1 MRKRWISGI
10 LFAAATAVFAFP
22 PGVTVEPAGNMK
34 ICGLSGGVTVFN
46 RNWQQTKQ
54 SSRNILAEPGYPV
67 PSEKIYEH
75 KGILKIPD
83 TAGFTFQ
90 QWVKEKNS
98 TSATYSM
105 KLLNRDGI
113 VCQAVV
119 WSLELPASQ
128 FEGRSLLL
136 NGKQTVI
143 KSTSRPIYHVKE
155 LILPVDG
162 RKIILNGDFTLQI
175 QDNRSWSVPTFSM
188 RLYFTPGAGKIKET
202 SLAFTISVESLHSI
216 PLDLSRS
223 TAGKRDGKD
232 MAELLRR
239 HGVTKGGKQ
248 TFGSIPFQLGDV
260 RKKTGTLL
268 ELAGNNC
275 AELPINAEK
284 SGTLYLLHS
293 ADSESAAPRIRITSL
308 DGSTQEILLKHGTDF
323 STKRPLPRLPNGAAA
338 TVGGKTF
345 DGFYFSAW
353 TLQGKGIRKI
363 VFENAGKGKWL
374 IAAGT
379 LAESS
384 VRPDTVES
392 VFFVTR
398 NAEWVPMEQVRPVVK
413 GSILD
418 FRFLQDAPAGKY
430 GWITADSNGHFTA
443 EKANGKR
450 FRFFGPN
457 LCFSAQ
463 YLEKADAEK
472 LADELASSGYTAVRF
487 HHYDGMLVRKDGK
500 SSTELD
506 PERLDQLDYL
516 FACLKKRGIY
526 LTLDL
531 YCSREL
537 RKNELPPISG
547 LKKYAMK
554 PLLPVYAPARE
565 NWKQFVRNLLTHR
578 NPYTGMK
585 WGGDPA
591 LFCVSL
597 SNENITLRHWNG
609 PAKELYL
616 NGYKEYLRKRS
627 LLTEHNLNARNGLF
641 FRYLADLNIDMIR
654 ELFTFLRKEIGYKG
668 LITEINFQQN
678 GILAEIRDS
687 LDFVDNHQY
696 WDHPNFLP
704 GHGWSFP
711 FLHNQVSALKS
722 SAWNPRTIM
731 PSRIFG
737 KPFTVTEINYVFPN
751 GFRAESGPVLGAYA
765 SLQDW
770 DGLYRFSWS
779 HNAAG
784 VQHKEPINRFD
795 IAEDSLSR
803 IAERITALMFLRGD
817 VQAAPKGIAWPFGD
831 STFKNLE
838 TENASAFP
846 VGFEMLGFFCKIGTL
861 RENKSFPGV
870 KKLKSTERF
879 TQELSPAELNAI
891 RNPVKTSMTGEIVY
905 DTGTGTLKV
914 TAPKT
919 ESLSFFRDGLCADV
933 LSVSG
938 ASPVF
943 QIVTASA
950 MDGKALKQSKDI
962 LVFHQTDVTN
972 EYLRYS
978 TGNRKAV
985 EHWGTRSPLI
995 RRASVRIALRL
1006 ASPERFRVQA
1016 IGLDGMP
1023 KGELPVSVQDG
1034 ILTFSADTASFGG
1047 TMIYRV
1053 STKQ

>member
-1 MRKRWISGI
+1 MQKKWLSGI
-10 LFAAATAVFAFP
+10 LFMIAAAASAFP
-22 PGVTVEPAGNMK
+22 PGVTVEPAGNLT
-34 ICGLSGGVTVFN
+34 ICGLSGGVIVFN
-46 RNWQQTKQ
+46 KNWQQTKQ
-54 SSRNILAEPGYPV
+54 SARNILAEPGYPV
-67 PSEKIYEH
+67 PSEKVYEH
-75 KGILKIPD
+75 KGVLKIPG
-83 TAGFTFQ
+83 TEGFTFQ

-98 TSATYSM
+98 SSATYSM
-105 KLLNRDGI
+105 KLRNRDGI
-113 VCQAVV
+113 SCQTVV

-128 FEGRSLLL
+128 FEGRSLQI
-136 NGKQTVI
+136 NGKPAVI
-143 KSTSRPIYHVKE
+143 RHTRPIYHVKE
-155 LILPVDG
+155 LILPVNG
-162 RKIILNGDFTLQI
+162 RKIILSGDFTLQI
-175 QDNRSWSVPTFSM
+175 QDNRSWSVPSFSM
-188 RLYFTPGAGKIKET
+188 RFMFTPGAGKIRET
-202 SLAFTISVESLHSI
+202 NLAFTLSVESLHSV
-216 PLDLSRS
+216 PMDLSRS
-223 TAGKRDGKD
+223 TAGKRSGKE
-232 MAELLRR
+232 MAEILRR
-239 HGVTKGGKQ
+239 HGVAKGGGQ
-248 TFGSIPFQLGDV
+248 TVGSIPFQLGDV
-260 RKKTGTLL
+260 RRKTGTLL
-268 ELAGNNC
+268 ELDGNSV
-275 AELPINAEK
+275 AELPVNAAK

-293 ADSESAAPRIRITSL
+293 ADNASAAPRIHVTYA
-308 DGSTQEILLKHGTDF
+308 DGSTQEFLLKHGTDF

-338 TVGGKTF
+338 AVGNKTF

-353 TLQGKGIRKI
+353 ALPEKAVRKLA
-363 VFENAGKGKWL
+363 FENTGKGKWF

-379 LAESS
+379 IAESS

-398 NAEWVPMEQVRPVVK
+398 SAEWVPMEQVRPVVK

-430 GWITADSNGHFTA
+430 GWITADANGHFTA

-472 LADELASSGYTAVRF
+472 LADELASFGYTVVRF
-487 HHYDGMLVRKDGK
+487 HHYDNMLVKKNGK
-500 SSTELD
+500 NSTELD
-506 PERLDQLDYL
+506 PERLDRLDYL

-531 YCSREL
+531 YCSRVL
-537 RKNELPPISG
+537 LKNELPPIDG

-554 PLLPVYAPARE
+554 QLLPVYAPARE
-565 NWKQFVRNLLTHR
+565 NWKQFVRNLLTHK

-585 WGGDPA
+585 WGDDPA

-597 SNENITLRHWNG
+597 SNENITLRNWNG

-616 NGYKEYLRKRS
+616 NGYKEYLRKKSR
-627 LLTEHNLNARNGLF
+627 LTEDNLKARNGLF
-641 FRYLADLNIDMIR
+641 FRYLADLNIDMIC
-654 ELFTFLRKEIGYKG
+654 ELSSFLRKEIGYKG

-779 HNAAG
+779 HNESG

-795 IAEDSLSR
+795 IAEDSLSHV
-803 IAERITALMFLRGD
+803 AERITALMFLRGD
-817 VQAAPKGIAWPFGD
+817 VQAAPKGVAWPFG
-831 STFKNLE
+831 STTFRNLE

-846 VGFEMLGFFCKIGTL
+846 INFEMLGFFCKIGTL

-870 KKLKSTERF
+870 KQIKSMERF
-879 TQELSPAELNAI
+879 MQELSPAEQNAI
-891 RNPVKTSMTGEIVY
+891 KNPVKTSMTGEITY
-905 DTGTGTLKV
+905 DTKTGTLKV
-914 TAPKT
+914 VAPKT
-919 ESLSFFRDGLCADV
+919 ESLSFFRDGLRGGV
-933 LSVSG
+933 LSVDG

-950 MDGKALKQSKDI
+950 MDGKALKQSRDI

-978 TGNRKAV
+978 TENRKAV
-985 EHWGTRSPLI
+985 EHWGTRKPLI
-995 RRASVRIALRL
+995 RRANARVALRL
-1006 ASPERFRVQA
+1006 DSPERLRIQA

-1023 KGELPVSVQDG
+1023 KGEIPVSIQNGALV
-1034 ILTFSADTASFGG
+1034 FSADTASLGG
-1047 TMIYRV
+1047 TMIYRI